1 MTTHTEYVMKRC
13 SIGRPERYEI
23 VKKEIKLLQLF
34 KGPYVVEFLAS
45 EIARDGHGGQEVVAD
60 L

>member
-1 MTTHTEYVMKRC
+1 LADLQ
-13 SIGRPERYEI
+13 I